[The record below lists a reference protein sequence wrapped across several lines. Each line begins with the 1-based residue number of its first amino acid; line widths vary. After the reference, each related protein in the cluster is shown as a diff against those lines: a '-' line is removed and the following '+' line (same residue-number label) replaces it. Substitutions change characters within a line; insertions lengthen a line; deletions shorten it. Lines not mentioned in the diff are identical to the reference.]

1 MAKKTKIPPCG
12 ARSVTP
18 VLMTIAPVMLGA
30 ATTGAIIM
38 ASGAT
43 LSAPHGGIFVFFAIS
58 KLALFLLALV
68 VGTLV
73 GGAAVVA
80 AKQIGQRPAAALA
93 R

>member
-1 MAKKTKIPPCG
+1 MINDA
-12 ARSVTP
+12 
-18 VLMTIAPVMLGA
+18 
-30 ATTGAIIM
+30 
-38 ASGAT
+38 
-43 LSAPHGGIFVFFAIS
+43 
-58 KLALFLLALV
+58 LALLALV

>member
-1 MAKKTKIPPCG
+1 
-12 ARSVTP
+12 
-18 VLMTIAPVMLGA
+18 MLGA

-43 LSAPHGGIFVFFAIS
+43 LSAPHGGIFVFFAIT
-58 KLALFLLALV
+58 KIAFFLLALV

-80 AKQIGQRPAAALA
+80 AKQIGRPARPSDSPAAALA